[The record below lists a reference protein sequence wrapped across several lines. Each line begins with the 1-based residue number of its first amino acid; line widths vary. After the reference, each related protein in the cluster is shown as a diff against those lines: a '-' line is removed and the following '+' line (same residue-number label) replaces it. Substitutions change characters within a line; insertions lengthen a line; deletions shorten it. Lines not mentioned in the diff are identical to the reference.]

1 MEIIT
6 FLILIY
12 FLYLILKLIN
22 KYYLDNNTFI
32 EITPNSTH
40 CNINTLTIKNN
51 LNKNANVNK
60 KMDLNS
66 VVGLKSVKDELKYY
80 FDFIN
85 NSEKYKKWNVKLPK
99 GILLVGP
106 PGTGKTLLVKTLAKE
121 IGIPV
126 IHASGSEFVEMY
138 VGVGA
143 SRVRKLFS
151 KAKGHKKC
159 IIFID
164 EIDAVGKRRGR
175 DGNSEREQ
183 TLNQLLV
190 EMDGF
195 SEDTNI
201 MVFAATNLV
210 RDLDPA
216 LMRSGRFDKKIYF
229 DPPNK
234 EERIE
239 LFKLY
244 LDNKF
249 IKNIDH
255 KFLAELTSGLTGAD
269 IANVAN
275 QSKINAIQN
284 KNNEVQLDDIKKAI
298 DEVMIGREKPE
309 RKMSKDELKRVARH
323 EAGHALISYLLKSCE
338 PPIKVSIL
346 PRGEAAL
353 GFSQQKSTDNKLY
366 TQNYILSH
374 ICVLLGGRSAEMI
387 YYEELSSGAHD
398 DIEKVTSLIKHYY
411 KDWGMSKKY
420 GPLNFNTLEI
430 KDDSSITKSIIQAI
444 KKLEKFTINTL
455 KEHNDQMTLLGD
467 MLLEKETIDY
477 KDIKSILD
485 ETLENS
491 LEVTI

>member
-6 FLILIY
+6 FLFIIY
-12 FLYLILKLIN
+12 FLFLILKLIV
-22 KYYLDNNTFI
+22 KYFFEENTFV
-32 EITPNSTH
+32 EITPNSSH
-40 CNINTLTIKNN
+40 NSLHSEPEKKII
-51 LNKNANVNK
+51 NK
-60 KMDLNS
+60 KIDLNS
-66 VVGLKSVKDELKYY
+66 VVGLESVKDEMKYY

-143 SRVRKLFS
+143 SRIRKLFA
-151 KAKGHKKC
+151 KAKSHRKC
-159 IIFID
+159 VIFID

-195 SEDTNI
+195 NEDTNI

-210 RDLDPA
+210 RELDSA
-216 LMRSGRFDKKIYF
+216 LTRSGRFDKKIYF

-234 EERIE
+234 DERIE

-244 LDNKF
+244 LSNEFVETIDYKF
-249 IKNIDH
+249 V
-255 KFLAELTSGLTGAD
+255 AELTSGLTGAD

-284 KNNEVQLDDIKKAI
+284 NNEKVTVDDVKKAI

-309 RKMSKDELKRVARH
+309 RKMNSSELERVSRH
-323 EAGHALISYLLKSCE
+323 EAGHALMSYLLKNCE
-338 PPIKVSIL
+338 PPVKVSIL

-353 GFSQQKSTDNKLY
+353 GFSQQKSDDKKLY
-366 TQNYILSH
+366 TENYILSH
-374 ICVLLGGRSAEMI
+374 ICVLLGGRSAEKI
-387 YYEELSSGAHD
+387 FYNELSSGAHD
-398 DIEKVTSLIKHYY
+398 DIEKVTNLIEHYY
-411 KDWGMSKKY
+411 KTWGMSKKY
-420 GPLNFNTLEI
+420 GPLNFNKMEL
-430 KDDSSITKSIIQAI
+430 KDDKSITSSIIKGV
-444 KKLEKFTINTL
+444 KKLEKFTL
-455 KEHNDQMTLLGD
+455 EKLEKHKDQMILISNL
-467 MLLEKETIDY
+467 LLEKETIDY
-477 KDIKSILD
+477 TDIKHILD

-491 LEVTI
+491 LEVSIY

>member
-6 FLILIY
+6 FLFIIY
-12 FLYLILKLIN
+12 FLFLILKLIV
-22 KYYLDNNTFI
+22 KYFFEENTFV
-32 EITPNSTH
+32 EITPNSSH
-40 CNINTLTIKNN
+40 NSLYPEPEKKNIN
-51 LNKNANVNK
+51 K
-60 KMDLNS
+60 KIDLNS
-66 VVGLKSVKDELKYY
+66 VVGLESVKDEMKYY

-143 SRVRKLFS
+143 SRIRKLFA
-151 KAKGHKKC
+151 KAKSHRKC
-159 IIFID
+159 VIFID

-175 DGNSEREQ
+175 DSNSEREQ

-195 SEDTNI
+195 NEDTNI

-210 RDLDPA
+210 RELDSA
-216 LMRSGRFDKKIYF
+216 LTRSGRFDKKIYF

-234 EERIE
+234 DERIE

-244 LDNKF
+244 LSNEFVETIDYKF
-249 IKNIDH
+249 V
-255 KFLAELTSGLTGAD
+255 AELTSGLTGAD

-284 KNNEVQLDDIKKAI
+284 NNEKVTVDDVKKAI

-309 RKMSKDELKRVARH
+309 RKMNSSELERVSRH
-323 EAGHALISYLLKSCE
+323 EAGHALMSYLLKNCE
-338 PPIKVSIL
+338 PPVKVSIL

-353 GFSQQKSTDNKLY
+353 GFSQQKSDDKKLY
-366 TQNYILSH
+366 TENYILSH
-374 ICVLLGGRSAEMI
+374 ICVLLGGRTAEKI
-387 YYEELSSGAHD
+387 FYNELSSGAHD
-398 DIEKVTSLIKHYY
+398 DIEKVTNLIEHYY
-411 KDWGMSKKY
+411 KTWGMSSKY
-420 GPLNFNTLEI
+420 GP
-430 KDDSSITKSIIQAI
+430 
-444 KKLEKFTINTL
+444 
-455 KEHNDQMTLLGD
+455 
-467 MLLEKETIDY
+467 
-477 KDIKSILD
+477 
-485 ETLENS
+485 
-491 LEVTI
+491 

>member
-6 FLILIY
+6 FFLLIY
-12 FLYLILKLIN
+12 FLYLILQLIN
-22 KYYLDNNTFI
+22 KYYLDNNTFV
-32 EITPNSTH
+32 EITPTSTYNH
-40 CNINTLTIKNN
+40 LQLKSSSEKD
-51 LNKNANVNK
+51 LNKKFNLDTVI
-60 KMDLNS
+60 
-66 VVGLKSVKDELKYY
+66 GLKSVKDELKYY

-85 NSEKYKKWNVKLPK
+85 NNKKYKKWDVKLPR

-126 IHASGSEFVEMY
+126 IHSSGSEFVEMY

-151 KAKGHKKC
+151 KAKSRGKC

-195 SEDTNI
+195 DEDTEI

-210 RDLDPA
+210 KDLDPA
-216 LMRSGRFDKKIYF
+216 LMRSGRFDKKIFF

-234 EERIE
+234 DERVQ
-239 LFKLY
+239 LFNLY
-244 LDNKF
+244 LNKKF
-249 IKNIDH
+249 TDEIDF

-275 QSKINAIQN
+275 QAKINAIQT
-284 KNNEVQLDDIKKAI
+284 KHKKIEIDDIKRAV

-309 RKMSKDELKRVARH
+309 RKMSKVELERVSKH
-323 EAGHALISYLLKSCE
+323 EAGHALMSYLLKNCE
-338 PPIKVSIL
+338 PPVKVSIL

-353 GFSQQKSTDNKLY
+353 GFSQQKPNDKKLY
-366 TQNYILSH
+366 TQHYILSQ
-374 ICVLLGGRSAEMI
+374 ICILLGGRSAEKI
-387 YYEELSSGAHD
+387 FYKELSSGAHD
-398 DIEKVTSLIKHYY
+398 DIEKVTNLIEYY
-411 KDWGMSKKY
+411 FKEWGMSKKY
-420 GPLNFNTLEI
+420 GPINFNNLKNSNI
-430 KDDSSITKSIIQAI
+430 DNMNKSIIQGV
-444 KKLEKFTINTL
+444 KKLEKFTIEMLT
-455 KEHNDQMTLLGD
+455 KHKDQMILLSD
-467 MLLEKETIDY
+467 LLLDKETIDY
-477 KDIKSILD
+477 KDITSTLD
-485 ETLENS
+485 KNIENS
-491 LEVTI
+491 IEVVI